1 MDHDAFNQTLQFHYR
16 SPSPEAAAEALRWW
30 VTASHPMQVDFH
42 VNPCNLVLYAFI
54 CLTEL
59 HPSLIRTSEQLYE
72 EANSWGQGFL
82 ARLLAHVGDTASET
96 WAGNKGES
104 DSNRDLQ
111 LLRSGKRQDRIRT
124 LPIVHPVQLDLLW
137 TEFCITG
144 DEKPVHDIAW
154 CFTEPSVVRSRLN
167 EWLAKRGILSWI
179 FRRRRADQIDRM
191 KESLGIVCQGTE
203 VQNREDL
210 DVLCLQEEGFGN
222 ITYHSYSEAARV
234 LPIRVPFRERSRM
247 MIKMLAK
254 WSFFSNALQHERVRE
269 ICLQG
274 LHEPPPITNATTSQI
289 HGYLTF
295 LDIGVNLYLAQN
307 DSPQAFRLAQQFVQA
322 DPYSCRARRL
332 RDRLATEELISLPE
346 TFDDAIPVHG
356 SHANELLQ
364 KCTEST
370 QQAQSYFSL
379 CRLHNSAPGQ
389 KSEATWRFSYEKPGN
404 FEVQQETRSEAD
416 QTGPKYD
423 FWITLNGITLNQFQ
437 LMSQSPDAGDKNEPP
452 VNRQLLL
459 VDNILASIPQLKI
472 EESAE
477 AADSQYLVVRGTLS
491 EPPEYVRD
499 FFHQTDAERC
509 RLSIWIFNEHQET
522 PLLAKF
528 CLQFGS
534 MTIEQAFCGYNI
546 AHVSLGA
553 HA

>member
-1 MDHDAFNQTLQFHYR
+1 MDHEAFNRTLQFYYR
-16 SPSPEAAAEALRWW
+16 APSPESAAEALRWW
-30 VTASHPMQVDFH
+30 VTASHSMQVDFH
-42 VNPCNLVLYAFI
+42 ANPCNLVLYAFI
-54 CLTEL
+54 CLAEL

-82 ARLLAHVGDTASET
+82 ARLLAHIGDTASEK

-104 DSNRDLQ
+104 DSNRDIQ
-111 LLRSGKRQDRIRT
+111 LLCSGKRRDPIRT
-124 LPIVHPVQLDLLW
+124 LPIDNPVQLDLLW

-144 DEKPVHDIAW
+144 DAKTVHDIAS
-154 CFTEPSVVRSRLN
+154 CFTESSVVRRRLN
-167 EWLAKRGILSWI
+167 EWLGKRGLLSWI
-179 FRRRRADQIDRM
+179 FRRRRAHQIDRLR
-191 KESLGIVCQGTE
+191 ESLGIVCQGSE

-210 DVLCLQEEGFGN
+210 DVLCLQDEGFGN
-222 ITYHSYSEAARV
+222 ITYHTYFEDERV
-234 LPIRVPFRERSRM
+234 LTIRVPFRERNRM

-274 LHEPPPITNATTSQI
+274 LEEPPAITNATTSHIQC
-289 HGYLTF
+289 YLTF
-295 LDIGVNLYLAQN
+295 LDIGVNLHLAQS
-307 DSPQAFRLAQQFVQA
+307 DYPQAFRLAQHFVQV

-332 RDRLATEELISLPE
+332 RDRLATEGLISLPQ
-346 TFDDAIPVHG
+346 TFDDANPVQE
-356 SHANELLQ
+356 SNANELLQ

-389 KSEATWRFSYEKPGN
+389 ESEATWRFAYEKPGN
-404 FEVQQETRSEAD
+404 FEVHQETRSEAD

-423 FWITLNGITLNQFQ
+423 FWFTINGTTLNQFQ
-437 LMSQSPDAGDKNEPP
+437 LMSQSPGAGDKNEPP
-452 VNRQLLL
+452 VNRHLLS
-459 VDNILASIPQLKI
+459 VDNILASMPQLEI
-472 EESAE
+472 EECVVG
-477 AADSQYLVVRGTLS
+477 ADSQFLFVRGTLS

-499 FFHQTDAERC
+499 FFHQTDAEQC
-509 RLSIWIFNEHQET
+509 RLSAWIFNEPQET

-534 MTIEQAFCGYNI
+534 MTIEQAFSGYNI